1 VLTTEGVVLATEK
14 LEVSFLL
21 EENTSSEKIYPIDK
35 HLYCVVSGLS
45 ADANFLINLA
55 REEAQNYRLKFRE
68 PMPI

>member
-1 VLTTEGVVLATEK
+1 
-14 LEVSFLL
+14 VSFLL
-21 EENTSSEKIYPIDK
+21 EENAFSEKIYPIDK

-45 ADANFLINLA
+45 ADANFLINLV